1 VAPLLASFLGALL
14 GALAAWPAYRLS
26 VDWGSSARSACG
38 SCSTAFSSWIRLN
51 RRCGSCHVV
60 LSVSPVWTA
69 LAGAIAYGLLA
80 WAWPISFFLVACLFL
95 AAAGVLLSVV
105 DLRVLRLPDPIVL
118 VCLVATA
125 ALLAAQAWS
134 TDDWGAYLR
143 AVLGGMACFL
153 AYFLFGLLPG
163 TPMGFGDIKLAGV
176 LGLTLGYL
184 GWPAVIAGLVL
195 PFLINGP
202 FALVAL
208 VRRGRKA
215 ESPFGPALL
224 SGWLITIALLST
236 SMS

>member
-1 VAPLLASFLGALL
+1 
-14 GALAAWPAYRLS
+14 
-26 VDWGSSARSACG
+26 
-38 SCSTAFSSWIRLN
+38 
-51 RRCGSCHVV
+51 
-60 LSVSPVWTA
+60 
-69 LAGAIAYGLLA
+69 
-80 WAWPISFFLVACLFL
+80 
-95 AAAGVLLSVV
+95 
-105 DLRVLRLPDPIVL
+105 
-118 VCLVATA
+118 VCLVTTA

-134 TDDWGAYLR
+134 TDAWGAYLR
-143 AVLGGMACFL
+143 AVLGGVACFL
-153 AYFLFGLLPG
+153 AYLLFGLLPG
-163 TPMGFGDIKLAGV
+163 APMGFGDIKLAGV

-224 SGWLITIALLST
+224 SGWLITISILST

>member
-26 VDWGSSARSACG
+26 VEWGNPPLSTCAACG
-38 SCSTAFSSWIRLN
+38 SCLSVWIRLK
-51 RRCGSCHVV
+51 RRCGSCHVA
-60 LSVSPVWTA
+60 LSVNPVWTA

-80 WAWPISFFLVACLFL
+80 RALPVSFYLVACLFL
-95 AAAGVLLSVV
+95 ATAGVLLATI
-105 DLRVLRLPDPIVL
+105 DMRVLRLPDPIVL
-118 VCLVATA
+118 VCLVTTA

-134 TDDWGAYLR
+134 TDAWGAYLR
-143 AVLGGMACFL
+143 AVLGGVACFL
-153 AYFLFGLLPG
+153 AYLLFGLLPG
-163 TPMGFGDIKLAGV
+163 APMGFGDIKLAGV

-224 SGWLITIALLST
+224 SGWLITISILST